1 MVEEGMVLEIEGL
14 EELLKALAKYPKQSD
29 KMLKEAL
36 VPGLAMIAS
45 DAKKR
50 APVDFGRLMSSI
62 GEKSDHVYRGELAP
76 GILETK
82 KVGSQIVG
90 RVGSAVVYARAQEY
104 GYPPRNL
111 PAHPYMRPALKATK
125 DKVVKLFEKSITK
138 VLRKLGL

>member
-50 APVDFGRLMSSI
+50 APVDTGRLMSSI
-62 GEKSDHVYRGELAP
+62 GAKADHVYRGKPAP

-82 KVGSQIVG
+82 KVGSEIVG
-90 RVGSAVVYARAQEY
+90 RVGSAVVYAAYQEY
-104 GYPPRNL
+104 GTRYQPGK
-111 PAHPYMRPALKATK
+111 PYLRPALKATK
-125 DKVVKLFEKSITK
+125 DKVVKEIEKRIAK
-138 VLRKLGL
+138 VLKKLGL